1 MARDRIGLVSFKHK
15 KEENKMKALLDT
27 NIIIHREAGSNGI
40 NQDIGILFRWLDKM
54 KYVKC
59 IHPLT
64 LDEIQ
69 KNPNKQTVKTFDIKM
84 ASYETLPSTAPL
96 DNALTSISNSDL
108 TVNDRIDTALL
119 NELYS
124 DRVDILI
131 SEDKKIHQKA
141 IQLNIADKVFT
152 INSFLEKIASENPDL
167 IDYKVLSV
175 KQKLFADVNI
185 EDPFFDSFKED
196 YPGFDKWF
204 KKKANDKVY
213 VTSNKLNN
221 LILSFLFLKVETT
234 DEVYSDIYPVFK
246 PKKRLKIGTFKVV
259 SNGVRLGERFLK
271 IVFDNALANKVDEIY
286 VTIFPKREEQLRL
299 IDLFLEWG
307 FTEWGKKDNGE
318 LVFVRNFSKQF
329 NNNNPKL
336 TFPYISKDSRFFI
349 VPIYPEYHTEL
360 FPDSILRTESPF
372 DFEDSEPY
380 RNAIRKVYVSRSFD
394 RNIKKGDILVFYR
407 TGGIYKGVVTT
418 ICIAEDI
425 VTSFKDENDFVNA
438 CLKRSVFSE
447 EGLRNQW
454 RYNTKNRPFIVSM
467 LYTYSFPKRVNLK
480 TLIENEIIADISD
493 VPRGFKEISVNQF
506 ETILKLTETD
516 ESFIVN

>member
-1 MARDRIGLVSFKHK
+1 
-15 KEENKMKALLDT
+15 MKALLDT
-27 NIIIHREAGSNGI
+27 NIIIHREAGSTVI

-54 KYVKC
+54 KYTKC

-64 LDEIQ
+64 IEEIQ

-84 ASYETLPSTAPL
+84 ASYETLRSIAPMDKAL
-96 DNALTSISNSDL
+96 IPISEVDVTDNDK
-108 TVNDRIDTALL
+108 IDTLLL

-124 DRVDILI
+124 ERVDLLI

-141 IQLNIADKVFT
+141 MQLNIAEKVFT

-167 IDYKVLSV
+167 VDYKVLSV
-175 KQKLFADVNI
+175 KQKLFAEVNI
-185 EDPFFDSFKED
+185 DDPFFESFKED
-196 YPGFDKWF
+196 YPDFEKWF

-213 VTSNKLNN
+213 ITFNKLNN
-221 LILSFLFLKVETT
+221 LILSFLFLKVEGP
-234 DEVYSDIYPVFK
+234 DEVYSDITPVFK

-259 SNGVRLGERFLK
+259 SNGFRLGERFLK

-286 VTIFPKREEQLRL
+286 VTIFSKREEQQRL
-299 IDLFLEWG
+299 IDLFIEWG
-307 FTEWGKKDNGE
+307 FIEWGKKDTRE
-318 LVFVRNFSKQF
+318 LVFIRDFSKTF
-329 NNNNPKL
+329 NNINPKY
-336 TFPYISKDSRFFI
+336 TFPYTSKESKIFI

-372 DFEDSEPY
+372 DFEDNEPY
-380 RNAIRKVYVSRSFD
+380 RNAIRKVYVSRSIE
-394 RNIKKGDILVFYR
+394 RNVKKGDTLIFYR
-407 TGGIYKGVVTT
+407 TGGIYKGVITT

-425 VTSFKDENDFVNA
+425 ITKFKDENDFVNT

-447 EGLRNQW
+447 EGLKNQW
-454 RYNTKNRPFIVSM
+454 RYNTQNRPFIVSM

-480 TLIENEIIADISD
+480 TLIENNVIADISD
-493 VPRGFKEISVNQF
+493 VPRGFKEISINHF